1 MSMARSGF
9 LRIAMLCAILAFGV
23 VVLGAYVRLSAAGL
37 GCPDW
42 PGCYGHVLVPESL
55 QAIAKAD
62 AAYAQRPVEAA
73 RAWKEMLHRYFAGM
87 LAALILLLTVMAW
100 RRRREPRQP
109 LVLPSLL
116 LLMVVFQALLGMW
129 TVTLLLFPP
138 VVMAHLL
145 GGFTTFALLVLLVLQ
160 SGGYLR
166 AGEDATTALR
176 WLAAAALLV
185 LVVQIALGGWVSS
198 NYAAIA
204 CPDFPTCQGRWWPPM
219 DFAGALSW
227 HGVGP
232 DYQGGILT
240 DQARTAMHVSHR
252 IGAVVTLITLLTT
265 SLACLLKGRKR
276 ILKIVGGLVGLLV
289 IAQVLVGISMVHL
302 AMPLLLAD
310 IHNAVAA
317 LLLATTVALN
327 WAVWTRRQPAG
338 VRE

>member
-1 MSMARSGF
+1 MLFRS
-9 LRIAMLCAILAFGV
+9 
-23 VVLGAYVRLSAAGL
+23 
-37 GCPDW
+37 
-42 PGCYGHVLVPESL
+42 
-55 QAIAKAD
+55 
-62 AAYAQRPVEAA
+62 
-73 RAWKEMLHRYFAGM
+73 
-87 LAALILLLTVMAW
+87 
-100 RRRREPRQP
+100 
-109 LVLPSLL
+109 
-116 LLMVVFQALLGMW
+116 
-129 TVTLLLFPP
+129 
-138 VVMAHLL
+138 
-145 GGFTTFALLVLLVLQ
+145 
-160 SGGYLR
+160 
-166 AGEDATTALR
+166 
-176 WLAAAALLV
+176 
-185 LVVQIALGGWVSS
+185 VQIALGGWVSS

-232 DYQGGILT
+232 DYQGGILN

-265 SLACLLKGRKR
+265 SLACLLKGRQR
-276 ILKIVGGLVGLLV
+276 VLKIVGGLVGLLV